1 MSLKTFKTAEI
12 TDYDLCLKFFK
23 DSQDIRATL
32 QDLANKAVRAGVIVP
47 GAKLI
52 EEQRTV

>member
-1 MSLKTFKTAEI
+1 MSN
-12 TDYDLCLKFFK
+12 FFK
-23 DSQDIRATL
+23 ENSDVRATI
-32 QDLANKAVRAGVIVP
+32 QDLANKAVRAGVTVP